1 MGALHECGSA
11 PPGRGGSE
19 ILRALLLGEEGQST
33 LEYALIA
40 GSLAAG
46 LVVSIKLLG
55 GAFGLAFKH
64 HSRALMRAR

>member
-1 MGALHECGSA
+1 MGPVTRERRSA
-11 PPGRGGSE
+11 ILAG
-19 ILRALLLGEEGQST
+19 ILRGEEGQST

-46 LVVSIKLLG
+46 LIVSIKLLG
-55 GAFGLAFKH
+55 GAFGLSFGH